1 MRGWPTDSVSRRER
15 GSVGWPRRA
24 GRIWIGFWPKSVTG
38 SRHWF
43 SGSSGSDAWQTRGLS
58 RRCYRSRVRARRS
71 ILPILLVVAA
81 LVLVPIVASAVS
93 VWRAAHTDEASEVD
107 RADVIL
113 VLGAAQYGG
122 TPSPIFR
129 GRLDHGALLYER
141 GFADRVMVLGAGQAG
156 DVTTEA
162 QAGADYLV
170 GRGIPQDA
178 VHASPVGRS
187 TFESLRGAVRQME
200 ARELDSAFLVSDPWH
215 NLRIRRMARDLGIE
229 GYVSATW
236 HSAAESQYTRLQG
249 YARETF
255 AYLYYRVFGR

>member
-1 MRGWPTDSVSRRER
+1 
-15 GSVGWPRRA
+15 
-24 GRIWIGFWPKSVTG
+24 
-38 SRHWF
+38 
-43 SGSSGSDAWQTRGLS
+43 
-58 RRCYRSRVRARRS
+58 VRTRRS
-71 ILPILLVVAA
+71 IVPLVLLLGALVV
-81 LVLVPIVASAVS
+81 LPIVASAVS

-122 TPSPIFR
+122 EPSPIFR
-129 GRLDHGALLYER
+129 GRLDHGALLYR
-141 GFADRVMVLGAGQAG
+141 KGFADRIMVLGSGQQG

-162 QAGADYLV
+162 EAGATYLV
-170 GRGIPQDA
+170 ERGLPDDA

-187 TFESLRGAVRQME
+187 TFDSLRGAVQEMRTLD
-200 ARELDSAFLVSDPWH
+200 LDSAFLVSDPWH
-215 NLRIRRMARDLGIE
+215 NLRIRRMSRDLGIE

-236 HSAAESQYTRLQG
+236 HSAARSQYTRLQG

>member
-1 MRGWPTDSVSRRER
+1 
-15 GSVGWPRRA
+15 
-24 GRIWIGFWPKSVTG
+24 
-38 SRHWF
+38 
-43 SGSSGSDAWQTRGLS
+43 
-58 RRCYRSRVRARRS
+58 VRTRRS
-71 ILPILLVVAA
+71 IVSLVLLLGALVV
-81 LVLVPIVASAVS
+81 LPIVASAVS

-122 TPSPIFR
+122 EPSPIFK
-129 GRLDHGALLYER
+129 GRLDHGALLYR
-141 GFADRVMVLGAGQAG
+141 KGFADRIMVLGSGQEG

-162 QAGADYLV
+162 EAGATYLV
-170 GRGIPQDA
+170 ERGLPDDA

-187 TFESLRGAVRQME
+187 TFDSLRGAI
-200 ARELDSAFLVSDPWH
+200 REMRTLDLDSAFLVSDPWH
-215 NLRIRRMARDLGIE
+215 NLRIRRMSRDLGIE

-236 HSAAESQYTRLQG
+236 HSAARSQYTRLQG

>member
-1 MRGWPTDSVSRRER
+1 
-15 GSVGWPRRA
+15 
-24 GRIWIGFWPKSVTG
+24 
-38 SRHWF
+38 
-43 SGSSGSDAWQTRGLS
+43 
-58 RRCYRSRVRARRS
+58 VRTRRS
-71 ILPILLVVAA
+71 IVSFVLLLGALVV
-81 LVLVPIVASAVS
+81 LPIVASAVS

-122 TPSPIFR
+122 EPSPIFK
-129 GRLDHGALLYER
+129 GRLDHGALLYR
-141 GFADRVMVLGAGQAG
+141 KGFADRIMVLGSGQEG

-162 QAGADYLV
+162 EAGATYLV
-170 GRGIPQDA
+170 ERGLPDDA

-187 TFESLRGAVRQME
+187 TFDSLRGAI
-200 ARELDSAFLVSDPWH
+200 REMRTLDLDSAFLVSDPWH
-215 NLRIRRMARDLGIE
+215 NLRIRRMSRDLGIE

-236 HSAAESQYTRLQG
+236 HSAARSQYTRLQG